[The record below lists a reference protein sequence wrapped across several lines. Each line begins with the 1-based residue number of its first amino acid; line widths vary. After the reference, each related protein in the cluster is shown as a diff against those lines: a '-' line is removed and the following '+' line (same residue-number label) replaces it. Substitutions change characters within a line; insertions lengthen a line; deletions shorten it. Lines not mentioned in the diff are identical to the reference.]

1 MKTYQVITAASTFPV
16 SLTEAKSH
24 LKVDTSADDTYITSI
39 IKAATQL
46 SEEYTN
52 RFFIDTVIE
61 QYASSFKELETLF
74 KSKVS
79 SIANVKYYANGTT
92 TIPSSI
98 TLINAGSGYT
108 QGLNSNLQCAGGNGS
123 GAIVNAT
130 ADTNNQI
137 TSVELIVA
145 GSGYA
150 LNDTLTILGGNNDA
164 TFKIASLGSSENLV
178 LLNSSIY
185 DTQLNYEP
193 SQIQLVDGQS
203 FPDITKRNDAVIC
216 RYTVGYGSSASDV
229 PEIIKQAILLTI
241 GNFYQNRNSVVIGRI
256 ATELPQNVKWL
267 LDTYKVQIVG

>member
-61 QYASSFKELETLF
+61 QTCSSFADLQTLF

-79 SIANVKYYANGTT
+79 AVSSVKYYD
-92 TIPSSI
+92 S
-98 TLINAGSGYT
+98 
-108 QGLNSNLQCAGGNGS
+108 
-123 GAIVNAT
+123 
-130 ADTNNQI
+130 D
-137 TSVELIVA
+137 
-145 GSGYA
+145 
-150 LNDTLTILGGNNDA
+150 
-164 TFKIASLGSSENLV
+164 
-178 LLNSSIY
+178 NSSQTLDSAIY
-185 DTQLNYEP
+185 DVQLNYEP
-193 SQIQLVDGQS
+193 AQIQLADNQN
-203 FPDITKRNDAVIC
+203 FPSITKRNDAVVA
-216 RYTVGYGSSASDV
+216 RYTVGYGSAASDV

-256 ATELPQNVKWL
+256 STELPLNVKWL

>member
-1 MKTYQVITAASTFPV
+1 MKTYQVITAATSYPV

-24 LKVDTSADDTYITSI
+24 LKVDTTADDTYITSI

-52 RFFIDTVIE
+52 RFFINTVID
-61 QYASSFKELETLF
+61 QTCSDFAQLQTLF

-79 SIANVKYYANGTT
+79 AVAHVKYYPSGTT
-92 TIPSSI
+92 TIPSSV
-98 TLINAGSGYT
+98 TLTNAGSGYT
-108 QGLNSNLQCAGGNGS
+108 AGVNTNLQCAGGDGS
-123 GAIVNAT
+123 GAFVNAT
-130 ADTNNQI
+130 VSGTGEI
-137 TSVELIVA
+137 TSVELSVA

-150 LNDTLTILGGNNDA
+150 LNNTLTILGGNNDA
-164 TFKIASLGSSENLV
+164 TFKITSLGSTENLV

-193 SQIQLVDGQS
+193 SQIQLANNQN
-203 FPDITKRNDAVIC
+203 FPSITKRNDAVVA
-216 RYTVGYGSSASDV
+216 RYTVGYGTASDV

-256 ATELPQNVKWL
+256 ATELPMNVKWL